1 MFKFIKKY
9 AETIDHIDIY
19 PIISLLVFFLF
30 FVVMLWFVKRMRK
43 EAVQEISNLPLE
55 DSAQPAPLHF

>member
-19 PIISLLVFFLF
+19 PIISLLLF
-30 FVVMLWFVKRMRK
+30 FCFFVGVLWFVKRMRK
-43 EAVQEISNLPLE
+43 DAVQHMGQLPLE
-55 DSAQPAPLHF
+55 DSTPSVLHS